1 MTSSFSFPS
10 HAEVGQ
16 TAAVADP
23 REEVPS
29 GWRQL
34 GIERKRRLLEQLLRE
49 REASVAARK
58 TGISEE
64 PVPSPAILQPSA
76 QKGRIDFSLLFFSSN
91 ERDESLGKY
100 DLLLQ
105 GSQLADRLGFKA
117 VWMPERHFHPVG
129 GLFPNPSVVAAAV
142 AVLTKQIRLR
152 AGSVVA
158 PLHQPVRIAEE
169 WAVVDNLSNGRV
181 DLSFARGWNPKD
193 FVLSPGSYR
202 SDNTLM
208 AAHMDTV
215 RRLWKGESIQLS
227 GPMGQTSEI
236 RIFPRPIQSDL
247 TCWMTC
253 MGGSDRFKEAGE
265 RGANILTMLFNQTI
279 DDLQKKVEV
288 YRSARDKASG
298 PGIVTLMLH
307 AFVHPDMEFV
317 RRTVRNPFLDFI
329 RSTINLHQQGAEVRG
344 IEVQED
350 EKERM
355 AQFAYERYFRNAA
368 LFGPENGCAE
378 LVEKLIAAG
387 VNEVACQIDFGVD
400 RRIVLESIT
409 HLGALKDRF
418 ADKRSVL
425 AEQGSSI

>member
-1 MTSSFSFPS
+1 MNSSFLVPLRQGREPTTSV
-10 HAEVGQ
+10 AE
-16 TAAVADP
+16 P
-23 REEVPS
+23 REEIPS
-29 GWRQL
+29 GWKQL

-49 REASVAARK
+49 RDGGVGARK
-58 TGISEE
+58 SGVLAD
-64 PVPSPAILQPSA
+64 PAALVPQAGKS
-76 QKGRIDFSLLFFSSN
+76 RIDFSLLFFSSN
-91 ERDESLGKY
+91 ERDESSGKY

-105 GSQLADRLGFKA
+105 GSQLADKLGFKA

-129 GLFPNPSVVAAAV
+129 GLFPNPSVIAAAV

-158 PLHQPVRIAEE
+158 PLHQAVRIAEE
-169 WAVVDNLSNGRV
+169 WSVVDNLSNGRV

-202 SDNTLM
+202 NDNTLM
-208 AAHMDTV
+208 ASQMDTV
-215 RRLWKGESIQLS
+215 CKLWKGEGIRLS
-227 GPMGQTSEI
+227 GHQGQISEV
-236 RIFPRPIQSDL
+236 RIFPRPVQSEL

-253 MGGSDRFKEAGE
+253 MGGAERFVEAGQ
-265 RGANILTMLFNQTI
+265 RGCNILTMLFNQTI
-279 DDLQKKVEV
+279 DELKKKIEV
-288 YRSARDKASG
+288 YRAARDKANG

-307 AFVHPDMEFV
+307 AFVHPDMDFA
-317 RRTVRNPFLDFI
+317 RRTVREPFLDFI

-344 IEVQED
+344 IDVQED

-368 LFGPENGCAE
+368 LFGPADGCAE
-378 LVEKLIAAG
+378 LIEKLIAAG

-400 RRIVLESIT
+400 RRSVLESIS

-418 ADKRSVL
+418 AGDLSVL
-425 AEQGSSI
+425 TAQGSGS